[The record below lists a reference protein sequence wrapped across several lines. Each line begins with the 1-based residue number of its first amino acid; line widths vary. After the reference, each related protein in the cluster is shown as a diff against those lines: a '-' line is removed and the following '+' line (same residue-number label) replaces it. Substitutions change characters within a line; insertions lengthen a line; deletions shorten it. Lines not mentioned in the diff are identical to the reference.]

1 MTIEGETKERN
12 PEAQPVT
19 SVDQKVRREIHSIIT
34 RTGKG
39 EGEKRKI
46 YCSVKQRQRET
57 ESRDRCTIRGR

>member
-1 MTIEGETKERN
+1 MTIERETKERN

-39 EGEKRKI
+39 EGGKEENI
-46 YCSVKQRQRET
+46 LFSQIET
-57 ESRDRCTIRGR
+57 ERDREAETDAQ